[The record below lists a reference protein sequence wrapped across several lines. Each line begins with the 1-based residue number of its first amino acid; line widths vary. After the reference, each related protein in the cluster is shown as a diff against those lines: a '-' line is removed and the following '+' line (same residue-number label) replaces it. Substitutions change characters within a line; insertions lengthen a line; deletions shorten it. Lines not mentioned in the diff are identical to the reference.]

1 MQGFFNVFYCSLL
14 RPSAVFAKDAKG
26 SRWQYAALTVFLV
39 SVLLALSTYQHYM
52 LLGLLINGVSA
63 LLIWW
68 AGSLLLHFCA
78 DLFQGQGRFVDA
90 MTATGM
96 AMAPLVLA
104 APITALPNLFGEFGH
119 TLSFIAWMGIIFWT
133 VCLLA
138 VNLSKVESFS
148 LDRALGSLVLSG
160 VFSGAFILVCIVL
173 GMMQLFLWGSM
184 IQA

>member
-1 MQGFFNVFYCSLL
+1 MHGFFTVFYSSLL
-14 RPSAVFAKDAKG
+14 RPSVVFEQEAKG
-26 SRWQYAALTVFLV
+26 SRWQHAALTVFLV
-39 SVLLALSTYQHYM
+39 SVLLALSTYQDYM
-52 LLGLLINGVSA
+52 LLGLLINSVSA
-63 LLIWW
+63 LLLWW
-68 AGSLLLHFCA
+68 AGSLVLHFCA

-96 AMAPLVLA
+96 AMTPLVLA
-104 APITALPNLFGEFGH
+104 APITALPNLLGELGY
-119 TLSFIAWMGIIFWT
+119 TLSFVAWMGIVFWT

-148 LDRALGSLVLSG
+148 IDRALGAMVLSG
-160 VFSGAFILVCIVL
+160 VFTGALFLACIAL